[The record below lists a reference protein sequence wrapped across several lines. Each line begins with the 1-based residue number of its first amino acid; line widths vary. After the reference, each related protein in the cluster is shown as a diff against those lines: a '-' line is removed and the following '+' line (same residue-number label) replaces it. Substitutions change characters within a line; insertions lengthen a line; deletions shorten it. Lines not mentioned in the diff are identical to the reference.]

1 MVKLYDIEINQ
12 NKMKL
17 IVEISINK
25 LSTINVSKCDY
36 TFDQLQKIRQ
46 NNFIVFVPHKIY
58 EDKIFGI
65 NVKLELKNVD
75 RKYNGYMLEDIEQ
88 LDYFEN
94 FIDIHNENKA
104 IIWIVINSMIKQ
116 FKDLENCNVTS
127 YIKDENDI
135 FSIFGNSKRGYYQVI
150 VSKVTYKFED
160 AIFNNSEDNIFIP
173 YYCKDDNIYGFLI
186 DIEIKENNNE
196 DVLYDS
202 FDKFPFDVSSI
213 SPLEL
218 MILKGSIST
227 EL

>member
-12 NKMKL
+12 NEMKL
-17 IVEISINK
+17 IVEINSK
-25 LSTINVSKCDY
+25 LSTIIVSKCDY
-36 TFDQLQKIRQ
+36 TYYQLQKIRQ
-46 NNFIVFVPHKIY
+46 NNFLVFVPHKIC

-65 NVKLELKNVD
+65 NVKLELKNID
-75 RKYNGYMLEDIEQ
+75 KKYNGYMLEDIEQ

-127 YIKDENDI
+127 YIEDENDI

-150 VSKVTYKFED
+150 ISKVTYKFED
-160 AIFNNSEDNIFIP
+160 AIFNNSEANIFIP

-227 EL
+227 KL